1 MLMESLGIVTV
12 QITSRFSFHELCS
25 HHISKVQKQE
35 RRIDSWL
42 IITHWGLTFALSG
55 ICSS

>member
-1 MLMESLGIVTV
+1 MLMESLGIVMV
-12 QITSRFSFHELCS
+12 QITSRFPFHELSS
-25 HHISKVQKQE
+25 HYISKVQKQE

-42 IITHWGLTFALSG
+42 VITYWGLTFALSG